1 MSCTTYIHNGP
12 VGTTKY
18 ISGTTC
24 AGSVTASTLS
34 LGQSIC
40 MDDTKPIVNL
50 NNLAISGSCLPVT
63 PTPTSSAPGLCYYS
77 GLTYSSA
84 PFICPNDGNT
94 YEDIYGKLTY
104 TVQGGSGLG
113 DHPDYSIVVSNGIDF
128 ETILLPRGQAFIEYV
143 YLKKNFTYT
152 ETACVET
159 IYADWDFYSYPGI
172 PDCFATPTPTPTLT
186 ATQTPT
192 ISVTPSITPASIL
205 TLAKIWVD
213 FNDLSTI
220 EVDGSNK
227 ILNIENKGSWTQL
240 TGFTQSD
247 AALRPTLQ
255 TSNCFSAQLSSATIS
270 NSHMYSNLNMTGT
283 NWTTFVVICAAN
295 NKQYIPVSVDNKG
308 NPTQL
313 KQILWNP
320 TDMNLN
326 INQAKLQIIFS
337 GQTNGYRTE
346 ARYVYPNTNWGTFLL
361 ETNLDCTTN
370 SPVGYINIDD
380 QGLYGQLSPYPYDQP
395 FSGLPQSA
403 NSLLYIINQWS
414 QQSEILGGEIGE
426 IIMFDFTLNTSQ
438 QNIMRGYL
446 SNKWNLGILPALT
459 TTPTAT
465 PTVTPGLSP
474 TQTQTPTKT
483 PTRTP
488 ASTPTTTQT
497 PSYTQSSTPTQTP
510 TVSITA
516 SVTKTPTST
525 ATPTP
530 SITATKTPTPTVP
543 IKIYNA
549 RKLNSTCNVV
559 SNFKIQTTTTLQ
571 LSRFYCINNR
581 KTIID
586 SSTSDP
592 TGSIGVTVGSGPFT
606 SCASLSCPGW

>member
-24 AGSVTASTLS
+24 AGSATASTLS

-104 TVQGGSGLG
+104 TVQGGAGPG

-143 YLKKNFTYT
+143 YLKKNFTYS
-152 ETACVET
+152 ETICEET

-192 ISVTPSITPASIL
+192 ISITPSVTPASIL
-205 TLAKIWVD
+205 SQARIWVD

-227 ILNIENKGSWTQL
+227 ILNIDNKGAWTQL
-240 TGFTQSD
+240 TGFTQSGST
-247 AALRPTLQ
+247 LRPTLQ
-255 TSNCFSAQLSSATIS
+255 VSNCFGSPLSATNIS
-270 NSHMYSNLNMTGT
+270 NKHLYSNINMTGY
-283 NWTTFVVICAAN
+283 NWTTFVVMCTGSVF
-295 NKQYIPVSVDNKG
+295 QYIPVSVDNQG
-308 NPTQL
+308 NRNQN

-320 TDMNLN
+320 SDINVN
-326 INQAKLQIIFS
+326 INQAKLQIIQS
-337 GQTNGYRTE
+337 GGTGINE
-346 ARYVYPNTNWGTFLL
+346 ARYVYPNTNWGTFLF
-361 ETNLDCTTN
+361 ESNFDCSTNNPT
-370 SPVGYINIDD
+370 GYININNN
-380 QGLYGQLSPYPYDQP
+380 GLYGVLDPLYPYQ
-395 FSGLPQSA
+395 FSGLPENA
-403 NSLLYIINQWS
+403 NSLLYIINQYS
-414 QQSEILGGEIGE
+414 QQTENLAGEIGE
-426 IIMFDFTLNTSQ
+426 IIMFDFTLNSSQ
-438 QNIMRGYL
+438 QATMRTYL
-446 SNKWNLGILPALT
+446 ANKWGLSLAPDVFS
-459 TTPTAT
+459 TPTPTPSVTVGLT
-465 PTVTPGLSP
+465 PTS
-474 TQTQTPTKT
+474 TQTPTKT
-483 PTRTP
+483 PTDTP
-488 ASTPTTTQT
+488 TSTPTTTKT
-497 PSYTQSSTPTQTP
+497 PTYSPSSTPTQTP

-516 SVTKTPTST
+516 SLTQTPTLT
-525 ATPTP
+525 KTPTP

-543 IKIYNA
+543 VKIYNA
-549 RKLNSTCNVV
+549 RKLDSSCNSLTT
-559 SNFKIQTTTTLQ
+559 FKLQTTATLQ
-571 LSRFYCINNR
+571 LNKFYCINNKR
-581 KTIID
+581 TLIN
-586 SSTSDP
+586 STTSDP
-592 TGSIGVTVGSGPFT
+592 TGSIGYSVDSGAFS
-606 SCASLSCPGW
+606 SCASLPCSGW